1 MNILQFGKTSKEVAE
16 RISREVPRTV
26 QLQMLF
32 DTFPEGIRRGN
43 DFMLGNLNGDRG
55 QSLRINIDINSPWFL
70 NGKDFESGDGVGGIC
85 KILKEGK
92 GWSIAET
99 AEYFSDYLPTAFA
112 PVPENIVKPNN
123 SNNFQVTNTTTTN
136 GFKPPEAKPVKMQ
149 IGPQTP
155 FEDE

>member
-43 DFMLGNLNGDRG
+43 DFMLGSLGGERG

-70 NGKDFESGDGVGGIC
+70 NGKDFESGEQSWSHFCSFDNGIRRRTQ
-85 KILKEGK
+85 KERL
-92 GWSIAET
+92 A
-99 AEYFSDYLPTAFA
+99 
-112 PVPENIVKPNN
+112 
-123 SNNFQVTNTTTTN
+123 
-136 GFKPPEAKPVKMQ
+136 
-149 IGPQTP
+149 
-155 FEDE
+155 